1 MAMTKLE
8 SLLRVVLA
16 RIGNLEMR
24 KREGLGGAV
33 EDVAVVFVRISLM
46 RMRVSLLRCV
56 CVCVYEVWMRGGK
69 SGEEGGW

>member
-56 CVCVYEVWMRGGK
+56 CVCV
-69 SGEEGGW
+69 

>member
-33 EDVAVVFVRISLM
+33 EDVAVVFVRIGLM

-56 CVCVYEVWMRGGK
+56 CVCV
-69 SGEEGGW
+69 